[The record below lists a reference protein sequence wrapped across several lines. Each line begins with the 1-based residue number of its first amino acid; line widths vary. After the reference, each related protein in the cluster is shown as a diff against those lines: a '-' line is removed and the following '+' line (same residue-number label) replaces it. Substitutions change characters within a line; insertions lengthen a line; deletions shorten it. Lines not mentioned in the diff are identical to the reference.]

1 MMSIAEG
8 IASIQNSIP
17 SNVTLVAVSKT
28 KPIEAIQEAYAL
40 GMRDFGENRPA
51 ELVEKANNLPNDIRW
66 HAIGHLQRNKASMVT
81 PISTLIHAVDSVR
94 LYDAL
99 SKHAG
104 EKLDVLIQI
113 HIADEQNKHGFS
125 AVDFKKILD
134 AGGDFLSPNIKIRGL
149 MGMATFTD
157 NNSQIMSEFKAL
169 RTLFDDISPTFGK
182 DFDTLSM
189 GMSGDWKIAIDE
201 GSTLIRVGSAIF
213 GSRN

>member
-113 HIADEQNKHGFS
+113 HIADEPNKHGFS
-125 AVDFKKILD
+125 ADDLKILYV
-134 AGGDFLSPNIKIRGL
+134 GGDFLSPNINIRGL

>member
-1 MMSIAEG
+1 MSIAEG
-8 IASIQNSIP
+8 IASIQNAIP

-51 ELVEKANNLPNDIRW
+51 ELVGKAKELPNDIRW
-66 HAIGHLQRNKASMVT
+66 HAIGHLQRNKASMVA

-94 LYDAL
+94 LYNEL
-99 SKHAG
+99 SKHRG

-125 AVDFKKILD
+125 AEDIKNILD
-134 AGGDFLSPNIKIRGL
+134 VGNEFHSPNIKIRGL

-169 RTLFDDISPTFGK
+169 RTLFDEISPTFGK

>member
-1 MMSIAEG
+1 MSIAEG
-8 IASIQNSIP
+8 LASIQNTIP

-28 KPIEAIQEAYAL
+28 KPIESIQEAYAL
-40 GMRDFGENRPA
+40 GMRDFGENRPV
-51 ELVEKANNLPNDIRW
+51 ELVEKAKELPNDIRW
-66 HAIGHLQRNKASMVT
+66 HAIGHIQRNKASMVAS
-81 PISTLIHAVDSVR
+81 ISTLIHAVDSVR
-94 LYDAL
+94 LYDEL
-99 SKHAG
+99 SKHTG

-125 AVDFKKILD
+125 PDDFKNILEV
-134 AGGDFLSPNIKIRGL
+134 GDDFHSPNIKIRGL

-169 RTLFDDISPTFGK
+169 RTLFDEISPTFGK

>member
-99 SKHAG
+99 SKHTG
-104 EKLDVLIQI
+104 ENLDVLIQI

-134 AGGDFLSPNIKIRGL
+134 AGDDFLSPNIKIRGL

-189 GMSGDWKIAIDE
+189 GMSGDWEIAIDE

>member
-1 MMSIAEG
+1 MSIAEG
-8 IASIQNSIP
+8 LASIQNVIP
-17 SNVTLVAVSKT
+17 SDVTLVAVSKT
-28 KPIEAIQEAYAL
+28 KPIEAIQEAYAH
-40 GMRDFGENRPA
+40 GIRDFGENRPA
-51 ELVEKANNLPNDIRW
+51 ELVGKAKELPNDIRW
-66 HAIGHLQRNKASMVT
+66 HAIGHLQRNKASMVA

-94 LYDAL
+94 LYDEL

-125 AVDFKKILD
+125 SEDIKKILD
-134 AGGDFLSPNIKIRGL
+134 TGNEFHCPNIRIKGL

-157 NNSQIMSEFKAL
+157 NNSQIISEFKAL
-169 RTLFDDISPTFGK
+169 RTLFDEMSPTFGK

>member
-1 MMSIAEG
+1 
-8 IASIQNSIP
+8 
-17 SNVTLVAVSKT
+17 
-28 KPIEAIQEAYAL
+28 
-40 GMRDFGENRPA
+40 
-51 ELVEKANNLPNDIRW
+51 
-66 HAIGHLQRNKASMVT
+66 
-81 PISTLIHAVDSVR
+81 
-94 LYDAL
+94 
-99 SKHAG
+99 
-104 EKLDVLIQI
+104 
-113 HIADEQNKHGFS
+113 
-125 AVDFKKILD
+125 
-134 AGGDFLSPNIKIRGL
+134 

>member
-1 MMSIAEG
+1 MTSIAEG
-8 IASIQNSIP
+8 LASIQNAIP

-40 GMRDFGENRPA
+40 GMRDFGENRA
-51 ELVEKANNLPNDIRW
+51 VELAEKAKTLPSDIRW
-66 HAIGHLQRNKASMVT
+66 HAIGHLQRNKAAIVA

-94 LYDAL
+94 LYDEL
-99 SKHAG
+99 SKYAG
-104 EKLDVLIQI
+104 EKLEVLIQI

-125 AVDFKKILD
+125 PDNFKKILEI
-134 AGGDFLSPNIKIRGL
+134 GDDFHSPNVKIRGL

-157 NNSQIMSEFKAL
+157 NNSQITNEFKAL
-169 RTLFDDISPTFGK
+169 RTLFDEISPTMGE
-182 DFDTLSM
+182 DFDTVSM

>member
-8 IASIQNSIP
+8 LASIQNAIP

-28 KPIEAIQEAYAL
+28 KPVEAIQEAYAL
-40 GMRDFGENRPA
+40 GLRDFGENRA
-51 ELVEKANNLPNDIRW
+51 VELVEKVKALPDDIRW
-66 HAIGHLQRNKASMVT
+66 HAIGHLQRNKASLVA
-81 PISTLIHAVDSVR
+81 PISSLIHSVDSIR

-99 SKHAG
+99 SKHAV
-104 EKLDVLIQI
+104 EKLDVLIQV
-113 HIADEQNKHGFS
+113 HIADEQNKHGFYP
-125 AVDFKKILD
+125 DDLKKILD
-134 AGGDFLSPNIKIRGL
+134 YGDNLLSPNMNIKGL

-157 NNSQIMSEFKAL
+157 NHAQITTEFKAL
-169 RTLFDDISPTFGK
+169 RNLFDEISPSMGL

>member
-125 AVDFKKILD
+125 ADDLKILYV
-134 AGGDFLSPNIKIRGL
+134 GGDFLSPNINIRGL

>member
-1 MMSIAEG
+1 MSISEG
-8 IASIQNSIP
+8 LASIQNAIP

-40 GMRDFGENRPA
+40 GMRDFGENRAA
-51 ELVEKANNLPNDIRW
+51 ELAKKAEVLPDDIRW
-66 HAIGHLQRNKASMVT
+66 HAIGHLQRNKASIVA
-81 PISTLIHAVDSVR
+81 PISTLIHAVDSVK
-94 LYDAL
+94 LYNEL
-99 SKHAG
+99 GKYAG

-113 HIADEQNKHGFS
+113 HIADEQTKYGLS
-125 AVDFKKILD
+125 SYDFKNILD
-134 AGGDFLSPNIKIRGL
+134 SDDAFKSRNIVIRGL

-157 NNSQIMSEFKAL
+157 KNAQITNEFKAL
-169 RTLFDDISPTFGK
+169 RTLFDEISPTMGI

-201 GSTLIRVGSAIF
+201 GSTMIRVGSAIF

>member
-1 MMSIAEG
+1 MSIAEG
-8 IASIQNSIP
+8 LASIQNAIP

-28 KPIEAIQEAYAL
+28 KPLEAIQEVYAL
-40 GMRDFGENRPA
+40 GMRDFGENRA
-51 ELVEKANNLPNDIRW
+51 VELVEKAKALPDDIRW
-66 HAIGHLQRNKASMVT
+66 HAIGHLQRNKASLVA
-81 PISTLIHAVDSVR
+81 PISSLIHSVDSIK
-94 LYDAL
+94 LYDEL
-99 SKHAG
+99 SKHSG

-134 AGGDFLSPNIKIRGL
+134 AGDDFLSPNIKIRGL